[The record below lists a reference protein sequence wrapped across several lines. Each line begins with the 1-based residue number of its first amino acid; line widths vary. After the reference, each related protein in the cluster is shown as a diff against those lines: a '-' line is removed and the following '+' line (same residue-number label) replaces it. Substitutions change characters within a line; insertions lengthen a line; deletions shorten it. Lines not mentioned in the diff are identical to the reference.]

1 MRPIVFYTIPTSCMC
16 ETPDLL
22 AINISLVPDQ
32 PVDQTRPSG
41 IPTLVQPSLDRCTD
55 MHLGQTAQRGDGGQ
69 WGGRCEEDS
78 QHGEVACS
86 TGAQIVQLH
95 KGSWD

>member
-1 MRPIVFYTIPTSCMC
+1 MRPIVFYILPTSCMS
-16 ETPDLL
+16 EAPDLL

-32 PVDQTRPSG
+32 PVDQARPSG
-41 IPTLVQPSLDRCTD
+41 IPTLVQPSLDRCAD
-55 MHLGQTAQRGDGGQ
+55 MHLGQTAQWGYGGRR
-69 WGGRCEEDS
+69 GGRCEEDS
-78 QHGEVACS
+78 QQREIACG

>member
-55 MHLGQTAQRGDGGQ
+55 MHLGQTAQRGDGRQ

>member
-1 MRPIVFYTIPTSCMC
+1 MRPVAFYTIPTSCVC
-16 ETPDLL
+16 EAPNLL

-41 IPTLVQPSLDRCTD
+41 VPTLVQPSLNRCTD
-55 MHLGQTAQRGDGGQ
+55 MHLGQTAQWGDRGQ
-69 WGGRCEEDS
+69 WGGRCEKDS